1 MIISKIK
8 EKFKGKILYIEANAN
23 RREID
28 EKERA

>member
-1 MIISKIK
+1 MTISKIK
-8 EKFKGKILYIEANAN
+8 ENFKGGILHIEANAN